1 MMALIGQEVFG
12 MTKEVQREI
21 QRKLRVLQH
30 AERTGQVSKTCR
42 YFGIGRASFYRWK
55 RAYERDGE
63 DGLANAKPI
72 PKSSPNQTPVEVEE
86 KVLHLRRKYHLG
98 PERIMWYMARYHA
111 VRMSDATIYRTLKRH
126 GLNRLPRGTRLRK
139 IHTKRYNKQ
148 VPGHHIQMDVKFLTF
163 IGKNDQK
170 VRRFQYTAIDDA
182 TRVRALKVYKRHTQA
197 NAIDFV
203 NHIIDKFPFRIRE
216 IRTDN
221 GHEFQAKFHWHVED
235 LGIRHA
241 YIKPSSPQ
249 LNGKVERSHRSDS
262 QEFYQLLT
270 YKGDVDLEE
279 RLDEWERFY
288 NFHRP
293 HGAFKGKTPYEALRE
308 KL

>member
-1 MMALIGQEVFG
+1 MVN
-12 MTKEVQREI
+12 
-21 QRKLRVLQH
+21 
-30 AERTGQVSKTCR
+30 
-42 YFGIGRASFYRWK
+42 K
-55 RAYERDGE
+55 RSVPH
-63 DGLANAKPI
+63 NH
-72 PKSSPNQTPVEVEE
+72 PNKAPPAVAE

-98 PERIMWYMARYHA
+98 PMRIVWYLERYHGI
-111 VRMSDATIYRTLKRH
+111 RISDAGVYRILCRN
-126 GLNRLPRGTRLRK
+126 GLNRLARGTRMRK
-139 IHTKRYNKQ
+139 VHTKRYNKQ

-163 IGKNDQK
+163 NGKSGKK

-182 TRVRALKVYKRHTQA
+182 TRIRALKVYQRHTQA

-203 NHIIDKFPFRIRE
+203 EHVIGTFPFRIRE

-235 LGIRHA
+235 KGIRHA

-249 LNGKVERSHRSDS
+249 LNGKVERSHRSDK
-262 QEFYQLLT
+262 QEFYQLLS

-279 RLDEWERFY
+279 KLAEWERFY
-288 NFHRP
+288 NLARP
-293 HGAFKGKTPYEALRE
+293 HGAHNGRTPYKALRE

>member
-1 MMALIGQEVFG
+1 
-12 MTKEVQREI
+12 MTKEDEREV
-21 QRKLRVLQH
+21 QRKLRILQH
-30 AERTGQVSKTCR
+30 AEKIGHVAKACR
-42 YFGIGRASFYRWK
+42 YFGIARASFYRWK

-63 DGLANAKPI
+63 AGLVNAKTI
-72 PKSSPNQTPVEVEE
+72 PKNPPNQTPPEVAE

-98 PERIMWYMARYHA
+98 PERIMWYLVRYHGIKL
-111 VRMSDATIYRTLKRH
+111 SDATIYRILKRN

-139 IHTKRYNKQ
+139 VHTKRYNKQ

-163 IGKNDQK
+163 IGKK
-170 VRRFQYTAIDDA
+170 GEKIRRFQYTAIDDA
-182 TRVRALKVYKRHTQA
+182 TRVRALKVYKKHTQV

-203 NHIIDKFPFRIRE
+203 DHIIDKFPFRIRE

-241 YIKPSSPQ
+241 YIKRGTPQ
-249 LNGKVERSHRSDS
+249 LNGKVERSHRSDQ
-262 QEFYQLLT
+262 QEFYQLLS
-270 YKGDVDLEE
+270 YKGDVDLMAK
-279 RLDEWERFY
+279 LDQWERFY

-293 HGAFKGKTPYEALRE
+293 HGAFNGKTPYEALRE
-308 KL
+308 RL